1 MNGKLLD
8 TNAVIALQKGVV
20 GMVQLVKSSENVVI
34 PAIVVGELLF
44 GTLNSAQRETN
55 MKVLEKLIDTNP
67 IIPVDVM
74 TSRHYADIRLSLKQ
88 KGRPIPENDLWI
100 AAIAI
105 QYGYTLVTADKHF
118 SYVDGLYLESWL

>member
-1 MNGKLLD
+1 
-8 TNAVIALQKGVV
+8 VC
-20 GMVQLVKSSENVVI
+20 SSD
-34 PAIVVGELLF
+34 L
-44 GTLNSAQRETN
+44 LNSGQRETS

-67 IIPVDVM
+67 IIPVDVV
-74 TSRHYADIRLSLKQ
+74 TSRYYADIRLSLKQ

-118 SYVDGLYLESWL
+118 NYIDGLHLESWL

>member
-8 TNAVIALQKGVV
+8 TNAVIALQKGVS
-20 GMVQLVKSSENVVI
+20 GMVELVKSSENVVI

-44 GTLNSAQRETN
+44 GTLNSGQRKNN

-67 IIPVDVM
+67 IIPVDVV
-74 TSRHYADIRLSLKQ
+74 TSRYYADIRLSLKQ

-118 SYVDGLYLESWL
+118 SYIDGLHLESWL